1 MQPLRQ
7 RRVALPVRDA
17 FDGQPNGLGWS
28 DEDGELFRSCESGVN
43 ACVILRRNNFDPP
56 LSYSFSYSQLTTSK
70 IHAQVCS
77 ATQQMDAATPP
88 CGRSSPPGRSVVDG
102 RRRDERTRDIPQ
114 SLLCALVSS
123 AKPTTGIQVVR
134 PAAPTASTRSLLMP
148 TEQGLST
155 PGQHDALL
163 ANASE
168 ARARVR

>member
-1 MQPLRQ
+1 MQPPHPAAGRLHLDALWWTAGAETSEREIY
-7 RRVALPVRDA
+7 RRA
-17 FDGQPNGLGWS
+17 G
-28 DEDGELFRSCESGVN
+28 SG
-43 ACVILRRNNFDPP
+43 
-56 LSYSFSYSQLTTSK
+56 
-70 IHAQVCS
+70 
-77 ATQQMDAATPP
+77 
-88 CGRSSPPGRSVVDG
+88 
-102 RRRDERTRDIPQ
+102 
-114 SLLCALVSS
+114 ALVSS